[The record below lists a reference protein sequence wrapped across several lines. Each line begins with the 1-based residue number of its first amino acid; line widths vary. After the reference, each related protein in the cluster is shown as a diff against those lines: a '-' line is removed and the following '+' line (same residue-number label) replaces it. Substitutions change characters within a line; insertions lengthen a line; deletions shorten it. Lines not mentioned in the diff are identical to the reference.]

1 MLGIIQVLWMEMW
14 NDVCLWN
21 NGNYQW
27 YKRVLS
33 HAICLWDDFNKI
45 MNGTKVPWQIA
56 QIALK
61 YEAYGNYVMQNFEL
75 TSP

>member
-1 MLGIIQVLWMEMW
+1 
-14 NDVCLWN
+14 
-21 NGNYQW
+21 
-27 YKRVLS
+27 
-33 HAICLWDDFNKI
+33 